1 MRSIALRF
9 GENIA
14 PECGNIKAHEDL
26 ISRYD
31 EVWYGK
37 FGSPLSNKV
46 IDDILNNDD
55 PKILLIQS
63 GTSNRY
69 WAHIKGISKEM
80 PDLEKVPSYYHHEK
94 ARVKTWFNVIEF
106 EKADKDV
113 MSKCTVASSGAVLS
127 RASMHSMSPY
137 FITDYDG

>member
-1 MRSIALRF
+1 MRTVALRF
-9 GENIA
+9 SDNIA
-14 PECGNIKAHEDL
+14 PECGTIKAHEL
-26 ISRYD
+26 VISKYD

-37 FGSPLSNKV
+37 FGNTLSGKIINE
-46 IDDILNNDD
+46 ILNNDD

-69 WAHIKGISKEM
+69 WAHVKSISKEM

-94 ARVKTWFNVIEF
+94 GRIKTWFNVIKF
-106 EKADKDV
+106 EKADKNV
-113 MSKCTVASSGAVLS
+113 MSKCTVASSGTILT

-137 FITDYDG
+137 FIIDYEE